1 MERTIQQYVKKIEN
15 KMRHTTPDGLL
26 WMRTATGHWLA
37 FGTPGK
43 TLIETD
49 TDEGLAKHHIN
60 AIPTV
65 K

>member
-49 TDEGLAKHHIN
+49 EGLAKHHIN